1 MAAESSIG
9 LRGTPF
15 AKPNRSPPSLGL
27 GLGPPRIWS
36 PLRILLAE
44 HGQNMRTLL
53 GLILRPEGHDV
64 IEANDGSRL
73 LEEMA
78 SAIVDGQ
85 RSPFDL
91 IISEHGLPGIT
102 GLSVLAGIRE
112 ERLTTR
118 FILITD
124 NSDVRAQARQLG
136 ASVLDKPFNTAT
148 IRTAI
153 NDTARAT

>member
-1 MAAESSIG
+1 MAAESPIG
-9 LRGTPF
+9 LTQTPSV
-15 AKPNRSPPSLGL
+15 KPNRGPPSLGL
-27 GLGPPRIWS
+27 GLSPPSIWS

-44 HGQNMRTLL
+44 HGQNMRALL
-53 GLILRPEGHDV
+53 GLILRREGHAV
-64 IEANDGSRL
+64 VEANDGSRL

-85 RSPFDL
+85 LAPFDL

-102 GLSVLAGIRE
+102 GLSVLAGLRE
-112 ERLTTR
+112 QRLTTR

-124 NSDVRAQARQLG
+124 SSHVRAQARQLG

-153 NDTARAT
+153 NDTARVT